1 METINYNGR
10 TIRMIP
16 AAAVEDA
23 VAELFVRA
31 NYTLTKD
38 VTVYAVAGDRGT
50 LLAVAKA
57 HGIPI
62 PFDCG
67 DGECGSCLVEVKHL
81 APGPMKGLAMTE
93 KEKEALRQLG
103 KVTRAEIEAAEV
115 NDRPPRHR
123 LACQHFVRDEDIL
136 VSFEGDLTLPAKFPA
151 VSPAAPIFRGQQD
164 IGSVAVFLAYAV
176 TIEEEAA
183 RHFEELS
190 LAMAACGNDEVAALF
205 EQLGRYSR
213 RHWEE
218 ARARA
223 EGHDIAPHVPGE
235 HVWPDL
241 VTPEQTALWAGDAA
255 MSKRDALK
263 AALAGERLGFEFYH
277 HVAETTRDPDIRA
290 LAKEFVKEEAE
301 HVRLLERWIEGEA
314 TRARQAAE

>member
-1 METINYNGR
+1 M
-10 TIRMIP
+10 
-16 AAAVEDA
+16 
-23 VAELFVRA
+23 A
-31 NYTLTKD
+31 NITFRSPVMKKD

-50 LLAVAKA
+50 ILAVAKA
-57 HGIPI
+57 HKIPI

-81 APGPMKGLAMTE
+81 APGPRKGLAMTE

-103 KVTRAEIEAAEV
+103 KMTRDEVEAAEV
-115 NDRPPRHR
+115 NDMPPRHR
-123 LACQHFVRDEDIL
+123 LACQCFVRDEDIL

-151 VSPAAPIFRGQQD
+151 VTQAAPIFKGRQE

-183 RHFEELS
+183 VHFEELAE
-190 LAMAACGNDEVAALF
+190 AMAACGNPDVAALF
-205 EQLGRYSR
+205 RQLAGYSR
-213 RHWEE
+213 LHWQE
-218 ARARA
+218 AKTRA
-223 EGHDIAPHVPGE
+223 EGHDIDAYIPGE

-241 VTPEQTALWAGDAA
+241 VTPEQTALWAGDARL
-255 MSKRDALK
+255 SKRDALK

-277 HVAETTRDPDIRA
+277 HVAESTPDPAIRS

-301 HVRLLERWIEGEA
+301 HVRILERWIEGEE
-314 TRARQAAE
+314 TRLRAAHV